1 MYSLGVTLFILLM
14 GHSPYQGDT
23 ATELLRRTVYDRIEY
38 RPTDWSVLSE
48 DAMILVKNM
57 LAKNPDERLSI
68 DEVLSFPWVT
78 NPPPSVGVAGQ
89 DHV

>member
-14 GHSPYQGDT
+14 GYSPYQGDT

-48 DAMILVKNM
+48 DVMILVMNM

-89 DHV
+89 NHV